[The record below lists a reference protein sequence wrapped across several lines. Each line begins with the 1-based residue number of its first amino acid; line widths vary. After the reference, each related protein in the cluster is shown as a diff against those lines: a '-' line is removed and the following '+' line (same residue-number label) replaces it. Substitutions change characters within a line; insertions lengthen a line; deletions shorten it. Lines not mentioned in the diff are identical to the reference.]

1 MNVKEIVYGH
11 KFFDLSTMDIDK
23 FKDVIRITSYIV
35 QDTGLRMSGIR
46 HDGGVI
52 GFGNIDN
59 DYVDYVSYNLDNDVL
74 FLNYDVLTGTQV
86 RSLHGIASMF
96 GLTIEEFDDA

>member
-11 KFFDLSTMDIDK
+11 KFFDLSTLDVDK

-35 QDTGLRMSGIR
+35 QDTGLRMSGMR

-52 GFGNIDN
+52 GFGETD
-59 DYVDYVSYNLDNDVL
+59 DDYVSYNLDNDIL
-74 FLNYDVLTGTQV
+74 FINYDVLTGTQI

-96 GLTIEEFDDA
+96 DLKIEEFEDA

>member
-1 MNVKEIVYGH
+1 MSKENIVLVH
-11 KFFDLSTMDIDK
+11 KFFDLSTLDIEK

-35 QDTGLRMSGIR
+35 QDTGLRMSGMR

-52 GFGNIDN
+52 GFGEID
-59 DYVDYVSYNLDNDVL
+59 DDYVSYNLDNDLL
-74 FLNYDVLTGTQV
+74 FINYDVLTGTQV

-96 GLTIEEFDDA
+96 DLNIREFDDA